1 SVSQHAQL
9 KLLHTNG
16 VFGFQ
21 TKRPTKSLE
30 ELAIIV
36 EVLEEDLKTSN
47 AYSVTRSDEMIPSPQ
62 PYMSYSPGTNS
73 HRPCPLPGFMHN
85 TGIQTSCMD
94 LHRDGTD
101 VGCVDEWCGLQS
113 WDMDGSS
120 FFWTQLQREESQ
132 LWDISD
138 SLIGAFSTFGSVQVS
153 HHWTICKS
161 SLLIFCSQTALLYAA
176 NHNQHLIVADLIH
189 LGASINERNNEGKSC
204 LHLSAEKGYIQVL
217 EVLKRVMME
226 GVYVDVEATDNCGM
240 SVLQCASVALKTT
253 VCELES
259 SESASH
265 TRLHMLR
272 KEQMLETLEC
282 LLQMGSYLHTMVSGI
297 NGRLNPI

>member
-1 SVSQHAQL
+1 
-9 KLLHTNG
+9 
-16 VFGFQ
+16 
-21 TKRPTKSLE
+21 
-30 ELAIIV
+30 
-36 EVLEEDLKTSN
+36 
-47 AYSVTRSDEMIPSPQ
+47 MIPSPQ

-138 SLIGAFSTFGSVQVS
+138 CRAAVPLMNMEGMRSIKWCCVGKKRSWHMPSQEEWQSTQQPGCQDSDGM
-153 HHWTICKS
+153 
-161 SLLIFCSQTALLYAA
+161 TALLYAA

-282 LLQMGSYLHTMVSGI
+282 LLQMGSYLHTMGCW
-297 NGRLNPI
+297 GMQPRTA